1 MDLKFCK
8 CVIRKFSLFPA
19 FYLKIKVKELP
30 AMNSQ
35 GNPVSLY
42 GNEAQALRYIA
53 IIIFAYSNC
62 ALGKMACILSR
73 CTLHLCTC
81 WQLGIWP
88 VLGKLCWPY
97 YHLWIFEMISE
108 ASRANLRL
116 PVSINVWAYRLRK
129 SSFRSEE
136 RKYMYGRGRGIGL
149 ALDLLKGDTF
159 EPWLGLS

>member
-53 IIIFAYSNC
+53 IIIFAYSG
-62 ALGKMACILSR
+62 LCIGQNG
-73 CTLHLCTC
+73 LH
-81 WQLGIWP
+81 
-88 VLGKLCWPY
+88 
-97 YHLWIFEMISE
+97 
-108 ASRANLRL
+108 
-116 PVSINVWAYRLRK
+116 SIPLYAPLLYMLAIGNPTSLRK
-129 SSFRSEE
+129 VV
-136 RKYMYGRGRGIGL
+136 L
-149 ALDLLKGDTF
+149 AV
-159 EPWLGLS
+159 LSPVNI